1 MKDFFDYHYYRVAK
15 FYYKRDGADATTALI
30 SVSAVQAWIVINILL
45 FIKELFFQDIN
56 LKKYG
61 WIIFLIVMVGIL
73 IYNNIR
79 YKNKYQE
86 LRNRWINENRKDKTM
101 KGLIIILT
109 IIFSWLLIFINLLIN
124 LFKLLFFLGT
134 K

>member
-1 MKDFFDYHYYRVAK
+1 MKYFFDYHYYRVAK
-15 FYYKRDGADATTALI
+15 FYYKRDGSSATTALI
-30 SVSAVQAWIVINILL
+30 SVSAVQGWIIINILI

-86 LRNRWINENRKDKTM
+86 LRNRWINENRKDKTIN
-101 KGLIIILT
+101 GLIIILT
-109 IIFSWLLIFINLLIN
+109 IIFSWLLIFINLFILKMI
-124 LFKLLFFLGT
+124 K
-134 K
+134 

>member
-1 MKDFFDYHYYRVAK
+1 MKYFFDYHYYRVAK
-15 FYYKRDGADATTALI
+15 FYYKRDGSSATTALI
-30 SVSAVQAWIVINILL
+30 SVSAVQGWIIIKILI

-86 LRNRWINENRKDKTM
+86 LRNRWINENRKDKTIN
-101 KGLIIILT
+101 GLIIILT
-109 IIFSWLLIFINLLIN
+109 IIFSWLLIFINLFILKMI
-124 LFKLLFFLGT
+124 K
-134 K
+134 

>member
-15 FYYKRDGADATTALI
+15 YYYKRDGVDATTALI
-30 SVSAVQAWIVINILL
+30 SVSAVQAWILINILL

-61 WIIFLIVMVGIL
+61 WIIFLIVMVGTL

-86 LRNRWINENRKDKTM
+86 LRNRWINENRKDKAIN
-101 KGLIIILT
+101 GLIVILT
-109 IIFSWLLIFINLLIN
+109 IIFSWLLIFFN
-124 LFKLLFFLGT
+124 LFMLKMI

>member
-15 FYYKRDGADATTALI
+15 FYYKRDGSSATTALI
-30 SVSAVQAWIVINILL
+30 SISAVQGWIIINILI

-56 LKKYG
+56 VKKYG
-61 WIIFLIVMVGIL
+61 WIIFLIVMVSIL

-101 KGLIIILT
+101 NGLIIILT
-109 IIFSWLLIFINLLIN
+109 IIFSWLLIFINLFILKMI
-124 LFKLLFFLGT
+124 K
-134 K
+134 